1 MENIEGGVMKNMPK
15 RTARKVER
23 KVETQTIEPTPEP
36 VYVEPMAPK
45 PTLQEIV
52 ALFPDA
58 EVVPTQ
64 RWYGETFYPK
74 YTEALKLLKELAK

>member
-1 MENIEGGVMKNMPK
+1 MKNMPK

-23 KVETQTIEPTPEP
+23 KVETQTIEPEP
-36 VYVEPMAPK
+36 VYVKPAAPK

-74 YTEALKLLKELAK
+74 YTEALRLLKEFAK

>member
-1 MENIEGGVMKNMPK
+1 MKNMPK

-23 KVETQTIEPTPEP
+23 KVETQTIEPETQTIEP
-36 VYVEPMAPK
+36 VTVKPTAPK

-74 YTEALKLLKELAK
+74 YTQALKLLKELAK

>member
-1 MENIEGGVMKNMPK
+1 MKNMPK

-23 KVETQTIEPTPEP
+23 KVETQTIEPVTVKPA
-36 VYVEPMAPK
+36 APK